1 MQRAQQQ
8 NLQHKFPSLLK
19 QQGKSDMCL
28 ALIPTKMVG
37 QRERR
42 HGGVGALH
50 TLFLGLLP
58 LILQQQT
65 THMWIRKDFSTTKKC
80 RNNLACGFPLLVQS
94 VNSERALEADI
105 RLCEG
110 TWESV

>member
-1 MQRAQQQ
+1 
-8 NLQHKFPSLLK
+8 
-19 QQGKSDMCL
+19 
-28 ALIPTKMVG
+28 MVG

-42 HGGVGALH
+42 HEEMGALH

-65 THMWIRKDFSTTKKC
+65 THMWICKDFSTTKKMQKQ
-80 RNNLACGFPLLVQS
+80 LACGFPLLVQS